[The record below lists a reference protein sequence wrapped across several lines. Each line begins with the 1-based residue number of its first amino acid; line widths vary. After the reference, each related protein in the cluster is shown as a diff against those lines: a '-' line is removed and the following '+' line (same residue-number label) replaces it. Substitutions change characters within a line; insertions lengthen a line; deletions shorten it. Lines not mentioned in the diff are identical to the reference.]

1 MSEMNEVVVRTSV
14 LAKPVPFYTHTSMS
28 ILSRKRLDVAGYTPH
43 QRPLLLSPIPTVLQ
57 FLTRR
62 RHKVLNCEAGSWGAS
77 PGIDS

>member
-14 LAKPVPFYTHTSMS
+14 LAKLVPFYTHTSMS
-28 ILSRKRLDVAGYTPH
+28 ILSRKRLEVAGYTPH
-43 QRPLLLSPIPTVLQ
+43 QLPLLSPISTVLQ

>member
-43 QRPLLLSPIPTVLQ
+43 QHPLLSPIATVPLVPNSQ
-57 FLTRR
+57 TT
-62 RHKVLNCEAGSWGAS
+62 
-77 PGIDS
+77 